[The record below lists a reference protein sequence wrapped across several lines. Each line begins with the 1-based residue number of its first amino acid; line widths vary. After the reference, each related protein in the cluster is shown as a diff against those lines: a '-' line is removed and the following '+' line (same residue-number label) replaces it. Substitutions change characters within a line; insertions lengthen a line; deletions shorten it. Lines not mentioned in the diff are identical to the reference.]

1 MLQLAHS
8 ATPSLIISS
17 VKAVLKV
24 KQIFIGVRDFKSI
37 DINLPFIFI
46 LTFVSFQELQY
57 EVTLQELYI
66 LMCVLKISK
75 FADFYLRSKLN
86 LKFYKLYHH

>member
-8 ATPSLIISS
+8 ATPSLINSS

-46 LTFVSFQELQY
+46 LTFVLFQELQY
-57 EVTLQELYI
+57 
-66 LMCVLKISK
+66 
-75 FADFYLRSKLN
+75 
-86 LKFYKLYHH
+86 